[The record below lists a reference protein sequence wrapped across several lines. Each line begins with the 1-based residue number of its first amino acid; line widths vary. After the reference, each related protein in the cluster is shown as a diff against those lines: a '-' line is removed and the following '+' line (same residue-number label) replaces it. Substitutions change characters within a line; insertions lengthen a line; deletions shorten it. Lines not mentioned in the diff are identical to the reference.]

1 MSALASDV
9 LVARQ
14 SFLMGTK
21 AVAQPTKLFRA
32 VAGPTSAKAVAL
44 TRIRFHFFWCSVVS
58 IRFLASET
66 SSGSI
71 EKD

>member
-1 MSALASDV
+1 
-9 LVARQ
+9 
-14 SFLMGTK
+14 MGTK